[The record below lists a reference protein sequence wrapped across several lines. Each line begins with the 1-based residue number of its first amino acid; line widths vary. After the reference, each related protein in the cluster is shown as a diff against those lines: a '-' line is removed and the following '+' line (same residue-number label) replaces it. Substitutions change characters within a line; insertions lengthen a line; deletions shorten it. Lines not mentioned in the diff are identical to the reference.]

1 MRDTYNVCNIK
12 YCVHYCNC
20 RSAAKCTSKDSPSIL
35 VEESQYDDVILRSQP
50 TQVVDEAPKH
60 RVKEAAEINVVSCSA
75 YGIYATSINNID
87 HEDYEEMANLT
98 SEFRQSK
105 IDYDDEDYV

>member
-1 MRDTYNVCNIK
+1 MC
-12 YCVHYCNC
+12 HYCIC
-20 RSAAKCTSKDSPSIL
+20 RSAAKCTSKDSSSIL
-35 VEESQYDDVILRSQP
+35 VEESQYDDVILRNQS

-60 RVKEAAEINVVSCSA
+60 RVRDAAEINVVSCSA
-75 YGIYATSINNID
+75 YGKSVTSINID
-87 HEDYEEMANLT
+87 HEGYEEMANST

>member
-1 MRDTYNVCNIK
+1 MC
-12 YCVHYCNC
+12 HYCNC
-20 RSAAKCTSKDSPSIL
+20 RSAAKCTSKDSSSIL
-35 VEESQYDDVILRSQP
+35 VEESQYDDVILRNQP

-60 RVKEAAEINVVSCSA
+60 RVREVAEINVVSCAA
-75 YGIYATSINNID
+75 YGKSATSMNID

-98 SEFRQSK
+98 SEIRQSK